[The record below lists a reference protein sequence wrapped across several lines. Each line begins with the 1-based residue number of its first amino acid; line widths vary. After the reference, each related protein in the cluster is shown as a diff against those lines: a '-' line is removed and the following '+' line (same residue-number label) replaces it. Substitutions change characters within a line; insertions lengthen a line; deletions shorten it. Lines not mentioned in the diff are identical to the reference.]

1 MCNNN
6 SIEFCV
12 NLQYARTEC
21 IQNNLNPEFS
31 KAIEM
36 VYRFEEVQKLK
47 FTVFDIDNISPTLDD
62 DAFLGS
68 IECSLGEVGV
78 VNGWCCAG

>member
-1 MCNNN
+1 M
-6 SIEFCV
+6 SFA

-78 VNGWCCAG
+78 VNGCCVVQD